1 MTEINIKKIE
11 NLYIFHL
18 IIHINSNSQ
27 SRLFSNIISYETLIF
42 ENNNLLL
49 LSNTQEQLYEILNK
63 IISKNN
69 YKIIENKESFAVLRL
84 YIEYIQTENCVF
96 KKNSKPFNIDIS
108 LYNSNLREY
117 NLELDRVQNK
127 LNDLKQRN
135 SQLNSYFSEL
145 EVNLKEMNKENS
157 NYKVNDDLINER
169 VIEKINNYL
178 VYHTDQLNSM
188 SDMFN
193 TRILDIKD
201 KLNCMFSGNNTN
213 NNNTYKKYSSL
224 YRKDD
229 YKLLSSF
236 FGYEFKLIKV
246 YESRTS
252 DCILDIKDKTMN
264 KSQLIVFIESENKK
278 RYGFYTS
285 IPWLWESGKENE
297 INYLSNDPY
306 SYIFSL
312 DRKKKFEITNEKYII
327 SLSNESIS
335 IGLGPDLYISSNFL
349 EKKKNYSSLYGSYG
363 RIENIEEGYTRNNY
377 LVGMEYFKI
386 QKIEIFQVY
395 FE

>member
-1 MTEINIKKIE
+1 MTDINIKKIE

-18 IIHINSNSQ
+18 IIQKESNSQ
-27 SRLFSNIISYETLIF
+27 SRIYSNIISYETLIF

-69 YKIIENKESFAVLRL
+69 FKIIENKESFVVLRL
-84 YIEYIQTENCVF
+84 YIEYIQSENSIF
-96 KKNSKPFNIDIS
+96 KKNPKYFNIDIS
-108 LYNSNLREY
+108 LYSSNLREY
-117 NLELDRVQNK
+117 NLELDEVQNK
-127 LNDLKQRN
+127 LNELKQIN
-135 SQLNSYFSEL
+135 NQLNSDFSEL
-145 EVNLKEMNKENS
+145 EVNLKDINEENS
-157 NYKVNDDLINER
+157 YYIINDDLINER
-169 VIEKINNYL
+169 VIENINNYL
-178 VYHTDQLNSM
+178 VYQTDQLNSM

-193 TRILDIKD
+193 SRILDIKE
-201 KLNCMFSGNNTN
+201 KSKCRISVNNT
-213 NNNTYKKYSSL
+213 NTYKKYSSI

-236 FGYEFKLIKV
+236 FGYEFKLFKI
-246 YESRTS
+246 YESGNS
-252 DCILDIKDKTMN
+252 DCILDIKDKTIN

-278 RYGFYTS
+278 RFGFYIS
-285 IPWLWESGKENE
+285 IPWLWDSGKEKE

-349 EKKKNYSSLYGSYG
+349 EKTKNYSSLYGSYG

-377 LVGMEYFKI
+377 LVGIEYFKI
-386 QKIEIFQVY
+386 HKIEIFQVY